1 MGSYAA
7 HAASERERLRAR
19 KEIERL
25 RRQVEEWRAGLERLR
40 RLDLSGDDG
49 PEVTLLT
56 LAADEIERL
65 RDENEAL
72 QALYERTDELQSLV
86 DAWVKTFLALHI
98 SVEQFNLAG
107 EALLPA
113 ATPKEDDRG

>member
-7 HAASERERLRAR
+7 HAASERDRLRA
-19 KEIERL
+19 EIERL
-25 RRQVEEWRAGLERLR
+25 RRQVEEWRAGLGRLR
-40 RLDLSGDDG
+40 RLNLSGDDG

-72 QALYERTDELQSLV
+72 QALYEQRRDLLRSCDTEVRRLR
-86 DAWVKTFLALHI
+86 ALT
-98 SVEQFNLAG
+98 A
-107 EALLPA
+107 A
-113 ATPKEDDRG
+113 ATPKGAES